1 MGAHWKWLSH
11 SAAAHA
17 EAFIQTWLEAHPEL
31 SITLQTLSTGVPEI
45 NHRLNVHLCTLHS
58 PITSKNRRGLGISSF
73 GKKNNAGKHVQN
85 PSIFMKCFYFVDEEW
100 GKRPSISVDSQGRL
114 WAMSDGSLVR
124 PSALFYLTGLTEIL
138 LLLFSVIKFCD
149 RIKDKSSWVLHQ

>member
-73 GKKNNAGKHVQN
+73 GKKKQCWKTCPEPINIHEMFLLCRWRMREKTIHKRWFTRTALGDVWWFSCPPVGSFLSHWAYGDLIAF
-85 PSIFMKCFYFVDEEW
+85 IFC
-100 GKRPSISVDSQGRL
+100 
-114 WAMSDGSLVR
+114 
-124 PSALFYLTGLTEIL
+124 
-138 LLLFSVIKFCD
+138 
-149 RIKDKSSWVLHQ
+149 H